1 MPFKKQTLLSTLQLL
16 RIPFSFLLMPVFL
29 LALSQVPELKG
40 FGLADWVRI
49 LQVFVILHLL
59 VYPSSNGYNSYVD
72 QDTGPIGGLKAPPKP
87 TQALYYVTWMMD
99 SLAIVWAL
107 WINGLF
113 AIGVAGY
120 IAASR
125 AYSSDRIRLKK
136 HPWAGFWTVFCF
148 QGAWTFVMV
157 LAGILP
163 AAQQSLIWQ
172 NTYLM
177 LALACSCLVG
187 GVYPLTQIYQHQAD
201 AERGDK
207 SLSQRLG
214 YRGSFGFAGGLIA
227 LSQTLFWMT
236 LPQIQWLLMQAC
248 LAPIALYFVYWAY
261 QVWNNTHA
269 ASFEGSMRLNYLA
282 ASCMNL
288 CFGGFVIMG
297 CFQ

>member
-1 MPFKKQTLLSTLQLL
+1 MADYLRVLS
-16 RIPFSFLLMPVFL
+16 
-29 LALSQVPELKG
+29 
-40 FGLADWVRI
+40 
-49 LQVFVILHLL
+49 VFVILHLL

-72 QDTGPIGGLKAPPKP
+72 QDTGPIGGLKSPPKP
-87 TQALYYVTWMMD
+87 TQALYYLTWALD
-99 SLAIVWAL
+99 ILAILWAFGIHPL
-107 WINGLF
+107 FGL
-113 AIGVAGY
+113 GVTGY

-136 HPWAGFWTVFCF
+136 YPWAGFLTVFCF

-157 LAGILP
+157 LAGVLP
-163 AAQQSLIWQ
+163 AKQHVFIWQ
-172 NTYLM
+172 NHYLM

-214 YRGSFGFAGGLIA
+214 YRGSFLFAGVLITI
-227 LSQTLFWMT
+227 SQSLFWLT
-236 LPQIQWLLMQAC
+236 LPHTQWLLMQVC

-261 QVWNNTHA
+261 QVWNNTQA

-288 CFGGFVIMG
+288 CFGVFVIMG
-297 CFQ
+297 YF